1 METTA
6 NGLNQFH
13 SLWVDDN
20 NGFDKTFLSWTD
32 EPEYIYKGIIEI
44 PQIIE
49 EYGKEH
55 GLTKFQLKW
64 AAQTLAVKCANS
76 FITFQQEYAIDP
88 ITCFVSSGTRFF
100 NDVYPDAKWSLGYR
114 EYAEK
119 KNYGVYVLGADTA
132 SGSPT
137 GDYSAFCVIDV
148 FNNSQPTIVATY
160 AGYNTPI
167 EFGRMVLAECKKWNA
182 TAVVESNSY
191 GLAVVEVL
199 VEAEWGK
206 IYTNQRFDDM
216 TRTYTTKLGFNTNAV
231 SRGMLLSNLQ
241 EIVNSKNIA
250 IIDDR
255 IQYQANTFCYD
266 ANGRPDHMRGCHDDL
281 LFSLGLA
288 LMGIDQAMVEIYS
301 EQRTT
306 PQSVRE
312 IVEMELKTGLPVS
325 ILQKQGYFAEADEET
340 FHIPWA

>member
-1 METTA
+1 
-6 NGLNQFH
+6 
-13 SLWVDDN
+13 
-20 NGFDKTFLSWTD
+20 
-32 EPEYIYKGIIEI
+32 
-44 PQIIE
+44 
-49 EYGKEH
+49 
-55 GLTKFQLKW
+55 
-64 AAQTLAVKCANS
+64 
-76 FITFQQEYAIDP
+76 
-88 ITCFVSSGTRFF
+88 
-100 NDVYPDAKWSLGYR
+100 
-114 EYAEK
+114 
-119 KNYGVYVLGADTA
+119 
-132 SGSPT
+132 
-137 GDYSAFCVIDV
+137 
-148 FNNSQPTIVATY
+148 
-160 AGYNTPI
+160 
-167 EFGRMVLAECKKWNA
+167 MVLAECKKWNA